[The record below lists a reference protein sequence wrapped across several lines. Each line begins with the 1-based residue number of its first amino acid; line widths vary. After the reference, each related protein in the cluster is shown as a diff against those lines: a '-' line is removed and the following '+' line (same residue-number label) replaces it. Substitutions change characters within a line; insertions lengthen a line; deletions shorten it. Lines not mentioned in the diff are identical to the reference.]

1 MKLGRYFEIYI
12 DKASDEAINIK
23 ADKGYVST
31 YFTDVCEGQI
41 TRTLYK
47 KISKN
52 LKKILEI
59 LEISKE
65 S

>member
-12 DKASDEAINIK
+12 NKASDEAINIK

-31 YFTDVCEGQI
+31 YFTDVSEGQI
-41 TRTLYK
+41 TRTLHK

-59 LEISKE
+59 LENSKK